1 MGLRVEVR
9 ETMYDGSHAAA
20 LESVLR
26 VERGRLVRWCA
37 YLTGNVDVAED
48 LTQETLSAA
57 WRSTRRPEHP
67 DQFAAWLAG
76 IARNICHSWRR
87 SQQRELAHRANTL
100 SRAEGAADEDGS
112 RHSSELADSF
122 DLLILLERNER
133 ALLLGHALALLPPE
147 TRQALT
153 AKYIEESSLAEVAA
167 RMGASESAI
176 AARLHRGKIALRRIL
191 THELRAEAIQFG
203 LVAPDDDGWHETRIW
218 CPVCA
223 QHRLVGRLEHEAFAL
238 RCPLCYEHT
247 PIDFARWHEQRL
259 FAGLSSYRSA
269 LSRLARSAL
278 AFYQQ
283 ALREGSARCRR
294 CGGQALARQA
304 RPHTQT
310 ESVHDDI
317 QARVLCPACGARY
330 TASFS
335 GLILCHAEVQRFWR
349 AHPRMLT
356 LPNRAL
362 DYGGRPAT
370 LTTFA
375 SWDEVAQ
382 LEVISDSETFDVL
395 HVGGTIAQG

>member
-9 ETMYDGSHAAA
+9 DTTYDGSHLAA
-20 LESVLR
+20 LESVLC

-57 WRSTRRPEHP
+57 WRSTRQPDHP
-67 DQFAAWLAG
+67 DQFPAWLAG
-76 IARNICHSWRR
+76 IARNICRSWRR
-87 SQQRELAHRANTL
+87 SQQRELAHRANAL
-100 SRAEGAADEDGS
+100 SRQEGASAEDGS

-122 DLLILLERNER
+122 DLSVLLERNER

-147 TRQALT
+147 TRQILT

-167 RMGASESAI
+167 RMGASEGAI
-176 AARLHRGKIALRRIL
+176 AARLHRGKIALRRVL
-191 THELRAEAIQFG
+191 TNELRTEAIHYG
-203 LVAPDDDGWHETRIW
+203 LVPPDDDGWHETRIW

-223 QHRLVGRLEHEAFAL
+223 QHRLMGRLEREAFAL

-247 PIDFARWHEQRL
+247 PIDFARWREQGL
-259 FAGLSSYRSA
+259 FVGLSSHRSA
-269 LSRLARSAL
+269 LSRLAKSAL

-294 CGGQALARQA
+294 CGGHALARQTQ
-304 RPHTQT
+304 PHTQT
-310 ESVHDDI
+310 ESLDDEV
-317 QARVLCPACGARY
+317 QMRVSCPTCGARY

-375 SWDEVAQ
+375 SRDEVAQ

-395 HVGGTIAQG
+395 HIGGAIAQG